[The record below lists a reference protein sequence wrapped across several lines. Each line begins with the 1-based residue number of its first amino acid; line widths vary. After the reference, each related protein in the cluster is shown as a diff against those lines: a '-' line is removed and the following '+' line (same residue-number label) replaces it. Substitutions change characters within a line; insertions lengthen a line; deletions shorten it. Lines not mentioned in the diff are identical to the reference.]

1 MKITPATY
9 TNFCAK
15 IPTRDFIG
23 LLCEMPTVEKPGD
36 LYEKCI
42 TTLTN
47 GKLPVKNIQ
56 INTLFKNIN
65 NIKTRVMNRYP
76 DLYLASKEVDAV
88 AEDAIIKSSN
98 AVKYYA
104 KVNAKLAEIEEKFG
118 KELDIKDFE

>member
-1 MKITPATY
+1 MN
-9 TNFCAK
+9 TNK
-15 IPTRDFIG
+15 
-23 LLCEMPTVEKPGD
+23 KPSD

-104 KVNAKLAEIEEKFG
+104 KVNAKLAEI
-118 KELDIKDFE
+118 